1 MNSDSTK
8 ITSTSEQMG
17 LAHAVLVFE
26 TADRKKF
33 HLHKERIVVGS
44 VITADLRLS
53 GEGVSPLHAVVEFS
67 KDRVATL
74 YDLASETGTFVNQ
87 EKIVTRKLKVGD
99 VITIGR
105 NTLKFTTETLAQTQK
120 KAVVEK
126 AGAQSLI
133 QNPHDDL
140 KPLLL
145 ENERDVEAIFDY
157 RPGDKPA
164 IEIVMSWRNTILDI
178 EHFVSETEITL
189 GSTRECHFGVPTALE
204 SSRWVWITREKHSEA
219 GVLKLDPKMTGV
231 FQRDGQLVTIEEL
244 RNGALGPLQ
253 EGALVLSKNDFAK
266 IRLGEVDFYLSFTQA
281 PPRLKGQR
289 ILDRDPFFMRIFL
302 TSMALTGITVTG
314 LLQMKVPQ
322 SLETEQLPDRIATIL
337 YQPEKF
343 SSIKKKDR
351 EKQDATAN
359 VQVPTPKETKTV
371 TKVDIKPNPSATLK
385 PVPKEMNVGATT
397 SNSNATANS
406 KGGGSKGQKE
416 AKEGAGARAKG
427 KEGKR
432 GTTNGAK
439 FAESQ
444 NKANRPSPEGGTG
457 PGGAKSQVN
466 DEGNV
471 DFLKG
476 VGSKIQNILS
486 GSAEKL
492 GKSGEKLQGF
502 GGFDS
507 RGNGGLALTG
517 TGKGGGGDADS
528 LGGLSDHGKGGGRVG
543 TGMGAAGNG
552 AGLAGGKTRVAI
564 RQGGPEETIVMGAID
579 QDAIEAALL
588 AHKDEFRLCYERE
601 INAENPNIAGR
612 VSTHFVIGSSGHVTQ
627 AGIASSTLGNANA
640 ERCIVN
646 VIKRIDFPMPRG
658 GGTVQVTYP
667 FKFSSMGGK

>member
-1 MNSDSTK
+1 MNTDPTK
-8 ITSTSEQMG
+8 TTSTNAQVNASPT
-17 LAHAVLVFE
+17 VLVFE
-26 TADRKKF
+26 AADGKKF
-33 HLHKERIVVGS
+33 YLHKERIVLGS
-44 VITADLRLS
+44 VITADVRLS
-53 GEGVSPLHAVVEFS
+53 GEGVSPLHAVVEYA
-67 KDRVATL
+67 KDSSVTL

-87 EKIVTRKLKVGD
+87 QKIVTRQLKVGD

-105 NTLKFTTETLAQTQK
+105 ITLKFTTESLAQTQK
-120 KAVVEK
+120 KTVIEK
-126 AGAQSLI
+126 AGSQSLI
-133 QNPHDDL
+133 QNPGEDL

-145 ENERDVEAIFDY
+145 ESERDVEAIFDY
-157 RPGDKPA
+157 RPSDKPA

-178 EHFVSETEITL
+178 EHFVSETEVTL
-189 GSTRECHFGVPTALE
+189 GSTRDCHFGVPTALE

-219 GVLKLDPKMTGV
+219 GLLMLDPKMTGV
-231 FQRDGQLVTIEEL
+231 FQREGRLVTIEEL
-244 RNGALGPLQ
+244 RNGAFGPLQ
-253 EGALVLSKNDFAK
+253 GGALQLTKSDFAK

-281 PPRLKGQR
+281 PPRLKNQR
-289 ILDRDPFFMRIFL
+289 ILDRDPFFLRIFL

-322 SLETEQLPDRIATIL
+322 NLEAEQLPDRIATIL

-343 SSIKKKDR
+343 SSIKKVEK
-351 EKQDATAN
+351 EKQDIST
-359 VQVPTPKETKTV
+359 VQVPTPKEAKPV
-371 TKVDIKPNPSATLK
+371 TKVDIKPTATASLK
-385 PVPKEMNVGATT
+385 PIPKEMNVGATAA
-397 SNSNATANS
+397 NSNATTHS

-444 NKANRPSPEGGTG
+444 NKAKRPSPEGGTG

-552 AGLAGGKTRVAI
+552 SGLAGGKTRVAI

-640 ERCIVN
+640 ERCIVT

-667 FKFSSMGGK
+667 FKFSSMGSK